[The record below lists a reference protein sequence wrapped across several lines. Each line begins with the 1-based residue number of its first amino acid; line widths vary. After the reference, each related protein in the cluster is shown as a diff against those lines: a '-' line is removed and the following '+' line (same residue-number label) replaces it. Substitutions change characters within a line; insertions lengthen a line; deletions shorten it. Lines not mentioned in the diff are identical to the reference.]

1 MLRCT
6 WPRILAEIE
15 FTPISLETAMS
26 DRLRLF
32 LMDGSSYFYRA
43 FYAIKH
49 LSNSK
54 GFPTNAVFG
63 FTQML
68 LKVLKEHKPDYF
80 VVALDSRAPTF
91 RSEVYKEYK
100 ANRPAMPE
108 SLVSQIPYIK
118 RIIEGYRI
126 ATLELEGYEADDLI
140 GTIAKGVE
148 SEVDVVIITGDKDIL
163 QLVSD
168 RIHVYDTM
176 KDKRFGVEEVIQR
189 FGVRP
194 EDVVEVMGLSGDA
207 VDNIPGVPGIGEK
220 TAIELIKTFGSIENL
235 LSHLDQISKKKLK
248 ENLETYGEQ
257 ARLSRRLATIHTDA
271 PIPYRLNDFTLS
283 SPDLGSL
290 REIFKELEFNKLL
303 KNLSEENGPGD
314 RNYHLITDQDE
325 YLSLLKD
332 LIKAKLFAIDLET
345 TSPYPM
351 WADLVGISLSH
362 TPHQAF
368 YIPLGH
374 RHREATGP
382 TSTDR
387 QLPLSWVLEKLKPIL
402 ENGEVKKVGQNIKY
416 EWIVLK
422 RYDVHLQGIHCDTM
436 IASYLLNPTKHQHN
450 LSELAQEYLD
460 RSVTVYKEV
469 VGTGQKEVTFD
480 QIEPERAR
488 DYSCEDA
495 DVTLQLSDILLPKL
509 TEGGFKDLFDQVE
522 MPLLIVLAKMEMNGV
537 KIDMDLLK
545 EYSKEIEGQL
555 LQKME
560 RIYRWAG
567 EVFNINSSQQ
577 LGKILFDKLK
587 LPTVKKTK
595 TGYSTDV
602 EVLTKLSLQHDLPLE
617 ILGYRNLTKLKSTYI
632 DALPKLIHSK
642 TGRVH
647 TSYNQT
653 VTATGRLSSSDPN
666 LQNIPIRTEGGNRI
680 RQAFIP
686 EKGWAIVS
694 ADYSQIELR
703 ILAHL
708 SRDETLMGAFHR
720 DEDIHARTASE
731 IFGVPMEKVTPSMRR
746 EAKVI
751 NFGIIYGMSAYGL
764 SQQLGS
770 DPKIAQAYI
779 DEYFEKYT
787 GVKTYIES
795 SLEEARQKGYVTTLL
810 NRRRYLPEIHS
821 PTVAIRQASERMAV
835 NTPLQGTAADIIK
848 VAMIHIQNRI
858 EELGLSTKMIM
869 QVHDE
874 LVFEVPEEELQK
886 ALPLIQS
893 EMETVM
899 DLSVPLKVS
908 IHSGKNW
915 AEVH

>member
-1 MLRCT
+1 
-6 WPRILAEIE
+6 
-15 FTPISLETAMS
+15 MS
-26 DRLRLF
+26 NRPKLF
-32 LMDGSSYFYRA
+32 LIDGSSYIYRA
-43 FYAIKH
+43 FYAIRH

-54 GFPTNAVFG
+54 GLPTNAAFG

-68 LKVLKEHKPDYF
+68 LKVLKDHQPAYLA
-80 VVALDSRAPTF
+80 VVLDSKAPTF

-108 SLVSQIPYIK
+108 GLTPQIPYIK
-118 RIIEGYRI
+118 KIIEGYRI
-126 ATLELEGYEADDLI
+126 ATLAIEGFEADDII
-140 GTIAKGVE
+140 GTVAKGVE
-148 SEVDVVIITGDKDIL
+148 SEADVVIITGDKDIL
-163 QLVSD
+163 QLVNN
-168 RIHVYDTM
+168 RIQVYDTM
-176 KDKRFGVEEVIQR
+176 KEKRLGVEEVIQR

-194 EDVVEVMGLSGDA
+194 EQVVEVMGLAGDTI
-207 VDNIPGVPGIGEK
+207 DNIPGVPGIGEK
-220 TAIELIKTFGSIENL
+220 TAAELIKTFGSIENL
-235 LSHLDQISKKKLK
+235 LDHLDQVPQKKLK
-248 ENLETYGEQ
+248 EKLETYRELAQ
-257 ARLSRRLATIHTDA
+257 LSRALATLHTDV
-271 PIPYRLNDFTLS
+271 PLTYQIKDFALS
-283 SPDLGSL
+283 SPDLKSL

-303 KNLSEENGPGD
+303 KDLPEEKGLEEKTY
-314 RNYHLITDQDE
+314 RLITDRNE
-325 YLSLLKD
+325 FLVLLEE
-332 LIKAKLFAIDLET
+332 LRKAPSFAIDLET

-362 TPHQAF
+362 TAQQAS

-374 RHREATGP
+374 RHQGNIN
-382 TSTDR
+382 
-387 QLPLSWVLEKLKPIL
+387 QLPLLWVLEQLKPLL
-402 ENGEVKKVGQNIKY
+402 EDREVKKVGQNIKY

-422 RYDVHLQGIHCDTM
+422 RYDVCLRGIDCDTM
-436 IASYLLNPTKHQHN
+436 IASYLLNPTKHNHN
-450 LSELAQEYLD
+450 LGEIAREYLN
-460 RSVTVYKEV
+460 RTVMDYKEV
-469 VGTGQKEVTFD
+469 VGVGGKAVTFD
-480 QIEPERAR
+480 QVEPEKAR

-495 DVTLQLSDILLPKL
+495 DVTLRLSRLLLPKL
-509 TEGGFKDLFDQVE
+509 KEEGFKDLDDQVE
-522 MPLLIVLAKMEMNGV
+522 VPLITVLAKMEMNGV
-537 KIDMDLLK
+537 KIDIDLLR
-545 EYSKEIEGQL
+545 EFSKEIEGQL

-560 RIYRWAG
+560 RIYGLAG

-587 LPTVKKTK
+587 LPVIRKTK
-595 TGYSTDV
+595 TGVSTDM
-602 EVLTKLSLQHDLPLE
+602 EVLEKLSLQHDLPLE
-617 ILGYRNLTKLKSTYI
+617 ILGYRNLNKLKSTYI
-632 DALPKLIHSK
+632 DALPKLVHPK

-666 LQNIPIRTEGGNRI
+666 LQNIPIRTEEGNRI

-686 EKGWAIVS
+686 EKGWSIAS

-708 SRDETLMGAFHR
+708 SRDETLMEAFKK
-720 DEDIHARTASE
+720 DEDIHSRTASE

-764 SQQLGS
+764 SQQLRS
-770 DPKIAQAYI
+770 EPKIAQAYI
-779 DEYFEKYT
+779 DEYFKRYI
-787 GVKTYIES
+787 GVQTYIQK
-795 SLEEARQKGYVTTLL
+795 SLEEAKQKGYVTTLL
-810 NRRRYLPEIHS
+810 NRRRYLPDINS
-821 PTVAIRQASERMAV
+821 PIVAIRQASERMAI

-848 VAMIHIQNRI
+848 VAMIHIQNRL
-858 EELGLSTKMIM
+858 EELHLSTKMIM

-874 LVFEVPEEELQK
+874 LVFEVPEEELPK
-886 ALPLIQS
+886 VLPMIQN